1 MRILVV
7 GGGGREHALAWK
19 LARSPRVEA
28 LWCAPGNAG
37 IADVATCVPIAADD
51 LKGLARFAHEERI
64 DLTVVGPELPLTL
77 GVVDRFAQ
85 EGLRAFGP
93 TAAAA
98 RLEGSKVF
106 AKELL
111 RQLRVPTAFFGAF
124 DDPDEAARY
133 IDEVG
138 APVVV
143 KADGLAAG
151 KGVFICPTA
160 AEAKDAV
167 QQVMR
172 QRLFG
177 DAGAKVVVEELLEG
191 EELSFM
197 AITDGDTVL
206 PLAESQDHK
215 RVFDGDRGPN
225 TGGMG
230 AYSPVPLMTPALRDH
245 VMRDVMEP
253 VVHGLARQ
261 GVRYTGVLY
270 AGLMVHEGRAKVLE
284 FNVRFGDPEAQVLV
298 VRLASDLAV
307 LMDAACDGSLAD
319 VTVEWDPRAAAC
331 VVLAAEGYP
340 GAVEKGRPI
349 DGLDALRDWTQG
361 VVFHAGT
368 RRDDDRI
375 VTDGG
380 RVLGVTGMGA
390 DVADAVAAA
399 YLAVDRIGWPGMQ
412 CRRDIGRRALEA
424 SEEPRR

>member
-1 MRILVV
+1 MRVLVV

-37 IADVATCVPIAADD
+37 IAEVATCVPIAVAD
-51 LKGLARFAHEERI
+51 LRGLVRFAHDERI

-77 GVVDRFAQ
+77 GLVDRFAQ
-85 EGLRAFGP
+85 DGLRAFGP

-106 AKELL
+106 TKELL

-124 DDPDEAARY
+124 DDADEAMRY

-160 AEAKDAV
+160 AEAKSAV
-167 QQVMR
+167 RQVMG
-172 QRLFG
+172 QRIFG
-177 DAGAKVVVEELLEG
+177 DAGAKVVVEEFLEG

-215 RVFDGDRGPN
+215 RALDGDRGPN

-245 VMRDVMEP
+245 VMREVMEP

-284 FNVRFGDPEAQVLV
+284 FNVRFGDPEAQVLM
-298 VRLASDLAV
+298 VRLASDLAD
-307 LMDAACDGSLAD
+307 LMEAACDGTLGD
-319 VTVEWDPRAAAC
+319 VAIEWDPRAAAC
-331 VVLAAEGYP
+331 VVLAAGGYP
-340 GAVEKGRPI
+340 GDVEKGRPI
-349 DGLDALRDWTQG
+349 EGLDGLRDWTEG

-368 RRDDDRI
+368 RRAGGRV

-390 DVADAVAAA
+390 DIAGAVAAA
-399 YLAVDRIGWPGMQ
+399 YRGVDRIAWPGMH
-412 CRRDIGRRALEA
+412 CRRDIGRRALDP
-424 SEEPRR
+424 SEESRR